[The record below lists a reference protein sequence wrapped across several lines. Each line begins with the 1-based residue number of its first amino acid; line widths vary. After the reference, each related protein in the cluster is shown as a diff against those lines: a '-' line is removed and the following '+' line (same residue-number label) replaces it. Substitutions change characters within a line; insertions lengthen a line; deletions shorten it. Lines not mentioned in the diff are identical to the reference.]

1 MDGNVKLAME
11 KFELLKAMHT
21 LVKAMNDE
29 NAYLT
34 WINVIPDGADDAE
47 LIEIAADDD
56 EEIYRDACNTFRR
69 ICNAYARYGF
79 YLGGYGRPCGLYGAK
94 DDSDEEEEA

>member
-1 MDGNVKLAME
+1 MNGNVKLSME

-21 LVKAMNDE
+21 LVMAMNDE

-34 WINVIPDGADDAE
+34 WINVIPDGADDEE
-47 LIEIAADDD
+47 LMEIAADDD
-56 EEIYRDACNTFRR
+56 EEIYRDACHTFRE
-69 ICNAYARYGF
+69 ICGRYMKYGF